1 MKRDSSESAG
11 IKQRKSPFEADLELE
26 ILPWLV
32 AFNRKDSS
40 ATSTMEPEDSDARK
54 FDLPVRRD
62 MHRFWPKEWL

>member
-26 ILPWLV
+26 ILPWQV

-40 ATSTMEPEDSDARK
+40 ATSTMEPEDSRK
-54 FDLPVRRD
+54 GSLTDSSNVFGQGRL
-62 MHRFWPKEWL
+62 